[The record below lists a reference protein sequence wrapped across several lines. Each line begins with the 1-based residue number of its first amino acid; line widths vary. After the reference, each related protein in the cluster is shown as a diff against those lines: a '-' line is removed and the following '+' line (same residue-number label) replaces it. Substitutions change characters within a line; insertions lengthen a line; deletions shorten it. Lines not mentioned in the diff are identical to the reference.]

1 MKTSFLSLCLIA
13 SSLFLFVKCK
23 KDSSSPTTATVNYS
37 PLTAGSTWTY
47 NYTENASANLP
58 FTLTVTGKD
67 TVVNSRTYKV
77 LTSSDATQNK
87 YLAKSDSNYYRFAS
101 FANIGSFE
109 ELYLK
114 DNRDVNGT
122 WTATQTFNYS
132 GSAIPANLTYL
143 VKEKGVSRTVNGTVY
158 NSVIHVRL
166 DISVMLPIIGNS
178 NIGGGDF
185 YYAKDIGLIENSISV
200 GALGQTFTSTET
212 LTAHQIK

>member
-1 MKTSFLSLCLIA
+1 MKTSFLSVCLIA

-23 KDSSSPTTATVNYS
+23 KDDASPTTATVNYS
-37 PLTAGSTWTY
+37 PLTTGSSWTY
-47 NYTENASANLP
+47 DYTENASAKQP

-67 TVVNSRTYKV
+67 TVVNGRTYKV
-77 LTSSDATQNK
+77 LTSSDDTENK

-101 FANIGSFE
+101 FADIGSFE

-114 DNRDVNGT
+114 DNRDVNST
-122 WTATQTFNYS
+122 WTSAQTFNYS
-132 GSAIPANLTYL
+132 GSAIPANLIYT
-143 VKEKGVSRTVNGTVY
+143 VKEKGVSHTVNGTAY
-158 NSVIHVRL
+158 NDVIHIRL

-200 GALGQTFTSTET
+200 GALGQTFTSTEQ